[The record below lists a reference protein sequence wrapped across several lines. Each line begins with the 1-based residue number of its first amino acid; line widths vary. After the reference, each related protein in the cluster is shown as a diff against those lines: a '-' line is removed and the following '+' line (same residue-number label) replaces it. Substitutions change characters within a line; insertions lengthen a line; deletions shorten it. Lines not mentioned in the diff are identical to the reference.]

1 MREAVYWLPRRPRLH
16 LLRHA
21 LQPELQSNATTRAS
35 YRTIGALP
43 SRTRRNPSLV
53 GKSFRKVQIKRGPTW
68 IQAGK
73 KQDSSGGYTLKDLEP
88 PIPLLTAHVA
98 TSGSARLA
106 KLLVRPQFVSA
117 QGIPHSAASSQP
129 TDPFNLEAIRSQT
142 SLWKELFFS
151 RQRQHGNDGAK
162 EVWDKFR
169 SFHALDL
176 PNIYADCALWEA
188 FTQLALQDK
197 AVRLSLVKYVQEVFE
212 HFERKPPSAFY
223 LTIIGSAL
231 DEGLAESLR
240 LHNQLKFLEPSPYQ
254 LGNFV
259 VEIADDLRSITFRDF
274 CNDIRSF
281 KNMYRYI
288 IPPLCL
294 QKGFE
299 LAFSWHTFLLNNGHD
314 PTFEDLA
321 LLRQS
326 YFKFNAVLKPLRV
339 KDYDTTNSKPLAATD
354 PSKEVS
360 DFRTLLHMLEHQI
373 RFKDIPK
380 KTLSDEICA
389 RFFATRFFS
398 INSVISGLRLISVE
412 EIGPL
417 ALRALLTRAVEGGN
431 CDIDAANEYLEQL
444 NKAEI
449 TLSKSRFCQ
458 VVKELIDRANSQI
471 LYDVI
476 TCDLH
481 SDTFEDHD
489 LQFELLAQYVARN
502 DRRQIDRT
510 LAILT
515 NGAQGHARDTKVQNL
530 LLQATITT
538 RDEQAMHHIIDEMRQ
553 TRSPI
558 THRTRQHM
566 VKTLVMTHTIKKISI
581 VDLFKTIEIWKGFVA
596 YGSVIDPFE
605 WCGLLR
611 IIRTAHPAGMYP
623 RYINLLKWLSS
634 HYPDGENAERSIS
647 HRLFAEGQPK
657 RIVEGPAFWAIAFP
671 GKEVWEFIRWSMG
684 VAANDPQSYRL
695 LQGNNLSERV
705 HSLASH
711 PILAGLRF
719 LAELRAIQIPYC
731 QKRVGMACMAR
742 LKFMYGW
749 ISAQQRAQRRVKR
762 FRTIASMDEYILAIE
777 TVWGGNVFNRRSSLA
792 EFGEW
797 MLPIND
803 RKTTL
808 EIRDHSYFRPATSEN
823 DPSAQSIQDREGAS
837 SNESPLEDINEGK
850 ADEEYTDENQ
860 EEANAEGERE
870 EVLELLQQYEDNYP
884 LGHAFQE
891 MGSIH
896 PRSEGTAEDATAEEL
911 EQADMEKML
920 EEEDVLERQKRLTDG
935 RYVSVNK
942 HDAED

>member
-1 MREAVYWLPRRPRLH
+1 M
-16 LLRHA
+16 
-21 LQPELQSNATTRAS
+21 
-35 YRTIGALP
+35 
-43 SRTRRNPSLV
+43 
-53 GKSFRKVQIKRGPTW
+53 GKSFRKVQIKRGATW

-88 PIPLLTAHVA
+88 PIPLLTAHIPA
-98 TSGSARLA
+98 TASARLA
-106 KLLVRPQFVSA
+106 KLFVRPQFVSM
-117 QGIPHSAASSQP
+117 QGILHSGASSQP
-129 TDPFNLEAIRSQT
+129 TDPFSIKAIRSQA

-151 RQRQHGNDGAK
+151 RQRRYGNDGAK

-169 SFHALDL
+169 NFHVLDL
-176 PNIYADCALWEA
+176 PNIYTDRALWEA

-197 AVRLSLVKYVQEVFE
+197 DMRLSLVNYVQEVYE
-212 HFERKPPSAFY
+212 HWDRKPPSAFY

-231 DEGLAESLR
+231 YEGLRESLK

-254 LGNFV
+254 LGNFI

-274 CNDIRSF
+274 CNDIQSF

-288 IPPLCL
+288 IPPLCY

-299 LAFSWHTFLLNNGHD
+299 LAFSWHTFLLNNGHN
-314 PTFEDLA
+314 PAFEDLA

-326 YFKFNAVLKPLRV
+326 YFKFTAMFRPLRA
-339 KDYDTTNSKPLAATD
+339 KDYSVTDSKPFPATD
-354 PSKEVS
+354 PNKEIS

-380 KTLSDEICA
+380 KTLSDETCA

-398 INSVISGLRLISVE
+398 IDSVISGLRLISVE
-412 EIGPL
+412 EIGPS
-417 ALRALLTRAVEGGN
+417 ALRALLNRVVDKGD
-431 CDIDAANEYLEQL
+431 CDIDKAHKYLEQL
-444 NKAEI
+444 DKAEI
-449 TLSKSRFCQ
+449 SLSKSRFCQ
-458 VVKELIDRANSQI
+458 VVKELIDQANSQV

-502 DRRQIDRT
+502 DRRQINRT
-510 LAILT
+510 LAVLT
-515 NGAQGHARDTKVQNL
+515 NGTQGRTLDTKVQNL

-566 VKTLVMTHTIKKISI
+566 VKTMVVTHGLKGVSI
-581 VDLFKTIEIWKGFVA
+581 ADLFKIIEIWKGFVA

-611 IIRTAHPAGMYP
+611 LIRTAHPAGMYP
-623 RYINLLKWLSS
+623 RYIDLLRWLSS
-634 HYPDGENAERSIS
+634 HYPDGESAERSVS
-647 HRLFAEGQPK
+647 HRLSAEGQPK
-657 RIVEGPAFWAIAFP
+657 RIVKGPAFWAIAFP
-671 GKEVWEFIRWSMG
+671 GKEVWAFIRWSMG
-684 VAANDPQSYRL
+684 VAANDPRSYHL
-695 LQGNNLSERV
+695 LQGHSLSERV

-711 PILAGLRF
+711 PILGGVRF
-719 LAELRAIQIPYC
+719 LAELRAIQIPCC
-731 QKRVGMACMAR
+731 QKRVGIACMAR

-762 FRTIASMDEYILAIE
+762 FRTIASIDDYILAIE
-777 TVWGGNVFNRRSSLA
+777 TIWGGNVFNRRSSLA

-797 MLPIND
+797 MLPMDN

-808 EIRDHSYFRPATSEN
+808 EIRDHSYFRSATDEGDPTTELDGAGTSSDEPLLEGIYNRDEDKERAEGNWKEEN
-823 DPSAQSIQDREGAS
+823 VEGAR
-837 SNESPLEDINEGK
+837 
-850 ADEEYTDENQ
+850 
-860 EEANAEGERE
+860 EEA
-870 EVLELLQQYEDNYP
+870 LDLLQQYEDNYP
-884 LGHAFQE
+884 LGHAFQDI
-891 MGSIH
+891 GRVQ
-896 PRSEGTAEDATAEEL
+896 PRSQSTAEDATAEEL

-920 EEEDVLERQKRLTDG
+920 EEEDVLERQKRIADG
-935 RYVSVNK
+935 EYVSINK
-942 HDAED
+942 HDLED